1 MKSKYLALIL
11 VFCLI
16 IMNGLVFSEALDIN
30 ESTMDEIAN
39 RAMVN
44 NNLPGLE
51 VILVQDGVVLFETA
65 LGQADIMRNQAMN
78 LDKSV
83 IQTGSISKVFT
94 SYLLLQ
100 WMERKKIETVEA
112 IESYLPLNIKDKSS
126 LIGLTFGNVLTHTTG
141 IATLK
146 ADSAVSESPITIY
159 KPSFGVEANE
169 FFGRYKLKPVIEKD
183 EFILLS
189 NVNSMLAGVLIESLS
204 GLTYEKAMSDLLK
217 SSFGMSLS
225 ASLVSGETV
234 GNVQLIQNYA
244 VSGGRHE
251 PLGTY
256 RTLHLPSDDF
266 LTTASEISRFMTF
279 MTSDRV
285 SDEIKAAFFTRQVG
299 SFSGRSFGM
308 PKTQYGKYEV
318 FIQDGGIP
326 GSNSRLLFVPE
337 RNLSLFITYNSNQ
350 LAARDEITK
359 SIFKEILPGYDS
371 VTIHEPY
378 EVDAL
383 ERFVG
388 VFSPVNASMES
399 IEKLTKIIHQVRV
412 VDDGKSLLI
421 DKMEYVP
428 VSETVFYNDE
438 ENEYAEFKTDESGKL
453 KALIIGNNVY
463 ERASFFRSIYVE
475 TALLAFSAFFNLLA
489 WLVLITKWSN
499 MRVNRI
505 HDTPRVV
512 LLFHTLV
519 MTILLGFILL
529 VSARYSLWDVIY
541 GGSEGLS
548 AIRILGYLNALLIV
562 PALVMFN
569 RAKSDFRWSGMMNFV
584 FRIQLILSVML
595 TIWLW
600 LYNFI

>member
-1 MKSKYLALIL
+1 LKSKFMALTL
-11 VFCLI
+11 VFCLM

-30 ESTMDEIAN
+30 ESSMDEIVN

-51 VILVQDGVVLFETA
+51 VIVVQEGQVLFETA
-65 LGQADIMRNQAMN
+65 LGQADIMRNQAMS
-78 LDKSV
+78 LDRSV

-94 SYLLLQ
+94 SYLLLH
-100 WMERKKIETVEA
+100 WMDRKKIEVEEA

-126 LIGLTFGNVLTHTTG
+126 LVGLTFGNVLTHTTG

-146 ADSAVSESPITIY
+146 ADSAVSESPITMY
-159 KPSFGVEANE
+159 KPSFGVEANK
-169 FFGRYKLKPVIEKD
+169 FFSNYKLKPVIEKD

-189 NVNSMLAGVLIESLS
+189 NVNSLLAGVLIESLS
-204 GLTYEKAMSDLLK
+204 GLTYEKAMSNLLK
-217 SSFGMSLS
+217 STFGMNMS
-225 ASLVSGETV
+225 ASMVSGETV
-234 GNVQLIQNYA
+234 GNIELIQNYA

-251 PLGTY
+251 ALGNY
-256 RTLHLPSDDF
+256 RTIYLPSDDF

-279 MTSDRV
+279 MTGENV
-285 SDEIKAAFFTRQVG
+285 SDEMKEAFFTRQAG
-299 SFSGRSFGM
+299 SFSGRSFGLS
-308 PKTQYGKYEV
+308 KTQYGKYEV

-326 GSNSRLLFVPE
+326 GSNSRLLFVPQS
-337 RNLSLFITYNSNQ
+337 NISVFITYNSNQ
-350 LAARDEITK
+350 LNARDEITK
-359 SIFKEILPGYDS
+359 SIFEEILPGYDS
-371 VTIHEPY
+371 ITVHNPY
-378 EVDAL
+378 EAEAL

-399 IEKLTKIIHQVRV
+399 IEKLTKIIHQLRV
-412 VDDGKSLLI
+412 VNQGQMLLI

-428 VSETVFYNDE
+428 ISETVFYNAED
-438 ENEYAEFKTDESGKL
+438 NVYAEFKTDESGKL

-463 ERASFFRSIYVE
+463 TRASFFRSIYVE
-475 TALLAFSAFFNLLA
+475 IGLLVFSAFFNLLA
-489 WLVLITKWSN
+489 WLVLITKWSK

-512 LLFHTLV
+512 LMIHTLV
-519 MTILLGFILL
+519 MTTLLGFILL

-541 GGSEGLS
+541 GGSKGLS
-548 AIRILGYLNALLIV
+548 AIRILGYMNALLIV
-562 PALVMFN
+562 PAFVMFN
-569 RAKSDFRWSGMMNFV
+569 RAKTDFRWSGMMTFI

>member
-1 MKSKYLALIL
+1 MKRKYFALIL
-11 VFCLI
+11 GFCLMI
-16 IMNGLVFSEALDIN
+16 TNSLVFSEALDIN
-30 ESTMDEIAN
+30 ETTMDEIVN

-51 VILVQDGVVLFETA
+51 VILVQEGEVIFETA
-65 LGQADIMRNQAMN
+65 LGEADFMRNQSMM
-78 LDKSV
+78 LDQSV

-100 WMERKKIETVEA
+100 WMERKNIEVVDP
-112 IESYLPLNIKDKSS
+112 IDSYLPLNIKDKTS
-126 LIGLTFGNVLTHTTG
+126 LDGLTFANVLTHTTG
-141 IATLK
+141 ITTLK
-146 ADSAVSESPITIY
+146 ADSAVSESPITMY
-159 KPSFGVEANE
+159 KPSFGVEAHE
-169 FFGRYKLKPVIEKD
+169 FFKSYKLKPVIEKD

-189 NVNSMLAGVLIESLS
+189 NVNSLLAGVLIESIS
-204 GLTYEKAMSDLLK
+204 GLTYEKAMSDLLETT
-217 SSFGMSLS
+217 FGMDLS
-225 ASLVSGETV
+225 ASMVAGETI
-234 GNVQLIQNYA
+234 GNAQIIQNYA

-251 PLGTY
+251 PLGAF
-256 RTLHLPSDDF
+256 RTLYLPSDDF
-266 LTTASEISRFMTF
+266 LTTADEISKFMTF
-279 MTSDRV
+279 MTGDRV
-285 SDEIKAAFFTRQVG
+285 SDEMRDAFFTRQVG
-299 SFSGRSFGM
+299 SFSGRSYGM

-326 GSNSRLLFVPE
+326 GSNSRLIFVPE
-337 RNLSLFITYNSNQ
+337 RNLSLFISYNSNQ
-350 LAARDEITK
+350 LGAREEITK
-359 SIFKEILPGYDS
+359 AIFEEILPGYDS
-371 VTIHEPY
+371 VTVHETY
-378 EVDAL
+378 EAEAL

-412 VDDGKSLLI
+412 VENDQMLLI

-428 VSETVFYNDE
+428 VSETVFYNAED
-438 ENEYAEFKTDESGKL
+438 NVYAEFKTDESGKL

-463 ERASFFRSIYVE
+463 TRASFFRSIYVE
-475 TALLAFSAFFNLLA
+475 IGLLVFSAFFNLLA
-489 WLVLITKWSN
+489 WLVLLTKWSN

-512 LLFHTLV
+512 LMLHTLV
-519 MTILLGFILL
+519 MTALLGFILL

-541 GGSEGLS
+541 GGSKGLA
-548 AIRILGYLNALLIV
+548 AIKVLGYVNALLII
-562 PALVMFN
+562 PALMMFN
-569 RAKSDFRWSGMMNFV
+569 RAKTDFRWSGAMNFV